1 MNSNKNNKDEEFD
14 DIFDVVDDAL
24 DTLEYTDEELN
35 RYFLS
40 GHLPSIVSEEEEE
53 EITDNDVVIVETMQ
67 QEKKE
72 EEEEEEE
79 QDVVL
84 SQKFS
89 QLSTH
94 TEDEQKSDA
103 TLKRRRSS
111 VASSS
116 PDVHIKKT
124 KTIIDDDDELGDDS
138 TVEPNQ
144 IPTYLLMTNR
154 EFIHM
159 AQTITKAISSIHI
172 NDIQQLA
179 ILMHQIATV
188 QIDRY
193 MMKVYLHSVQGTLK
207 EPNYT
212 PIEINRSVWPIQV
225 QSLMLTHHKST
236 TSMEIHTEEEQTTCE
251 QLLHQHLQDMKEKIQ
266 DYEQQLNVKKQTLND
281 FTSNAE
287 EMIQS
292 YVQMYGIKQLKRK
305 RDLKVALINY
315 HYDSELL
322 KRQYLHEQPNQ
333 YQIEIAK
340 TISDTKRELEKARR
354 ELLELKYRVFYNKP
368 SPSLDSIQVS
378 IPKVDDNN
386 DQRSIDKYKKIIHRN
401 KLDVMA
407 TKILEAETKFYQC
420 STIFDNELSTMWRNH
435 RELVKNKGMPTKLT
449 DIVDQRLKIMSDR
462 WRDIYIYR
470 IQCFSL
476 TSYYNDID
484 PMLERIGF
492 SSSLI
497 IDTSHQLIPEQLKLL
512 SRGPKHVPPCQLSI
526 SSLNQSTDD
535 IIKKQYASLK
545 HQLNNVFSKY
555 HVNIALSMEIQQKI
569 NDTFTN
575 LFSIPIPSNIQQR
588 GLHEKHL
595 VQSIRFA
602 FNKQNMILRRTADNK
617 NTFYLGNRK
626 EFEAKAKDYLMR
638 SHDYTVFLTKY
649 KCSELKEMIESMNEL
664 LMRLKTNKS
673 ITDNVYHRLLIDAS
687 KVKLPYLY
695 FLPDVS
701 KDNEISMMP
710 IITSESS
717 ATWKIGK
724 YLNDLLRPFVNKI
737 LQPTTFRD
745 EPDFIQKLHQYVHID
760 KRLRATT
767 LFCTLQIS
775 NYYALDL
782 HQRMIDTVGCFLQD
796 NLLSNKLEQLTI
808 QTIKN
813 LLHIYLYYNIFY
825 YKNQIYKMAKGS
837 PTTMA
842 LSETLSTIYLFV
854 WESRITKELR
864 SKNEL
869 FGRYKDQIFF
879 TWNNSNEKELCRFLQ
894 TLQDKDSPIQF
905 QQRIASTVRF
915 LNVHIDNLKG
925 ELSTRIYHQAMMQKY
940 SLPYVVGHS
949 KQAHS
954 DWFRSALIR
963 AVCCSSSVDNFHL
976 ERVTLE
982 LTCLT
987 NGYSLQFVET
997 QVEHFFGYFHAHEMR
1012 YSKDPTMY
1020 DTFRKNWFSYMTMQY
1035 ELTDKLHQF
1044 NDKGQLIQLN
1054 YRYEHGPRCEFN
1066 EQFHRLWS
1074 HYFHQHPTLSKE
1086 KTKALLTTKQ
1096 QHSLNTLLAE
1106 EKPTNLIQ

>member
-1 MNSNKNNKDEEFD
+1 
-14 DIFDVVDDAL
+14 
-24 DTLEYTDEELN
+24 
-35 RYFLS
+35 
-40 GHLPSIVSEEEEE
+40 
-53 EITDNDVVIVETMQ
+53 
-67 QEKKE
+67 
-72 EEEEEEE
+72 
-79 QDVVL
+79 
-84 SQKFS
+84 
-89 QLSTH
+89 
-94 TEDEQKSDA
+94 
-103 TLKRRRSS
+103 
-111 VASSS
+111 
-116 PDVHIKKT
+116 
-124 KTIIDDDDELGDDS
+124 
-138 TVEPNQ
+138 
-144 IPTYLLMTNR
+144 
-154 EFIHM
+154 
-159 AQTITKAISSIHI
+159 
-172 NDIQQLA
+172 
-179 ILMHQIATV
+179 
-188 QIDRY
+188 
-193 MMKVYLHSVQGTLK
+193 
-207 EPNYT
+207 
-212 PIEINRSVWPIQV
+212 
-225 QSLMLTHHKST
+225 
-236 TSMEIHTEEEQTTCE
+236 
-251 QLLHQHLQDMKEKIQ
+251 KI
-266 DYEQQLNVKKQTLND
+266 
-281 FTSNAE
+281 
-287 EMIQS
+287 
-292 YVQMYGIKQLKRK
+292 K
-305 RDLKVALINY
+305 RDLKVALLNY

-322 KRQYLHEQPNQ
+322 KRQYLHEQPNE
-333 YQIEIAK
+333 YQIQIAK
-340 TISDTKRELEKARR
+340 NISDTKRELEKARR
-354 ELLELKYRVFYNKP
+354 ELLELKYRVFYNRP
-368 SPSLDSIQVS
+368 LPSLDSIQVS
-378 IPKVDDNN
+378 IPKLDDNN
-386 DQRSIDKYKKIIHRN
+386 DQQSIDKYEKIIHRN
-401 KLDVMA
+401 KLDAMA
-407 TKILEAETKFYQC
+407 IKILEAETKFYQC
-420 STIFDNELSTMWRNH
+420 SKIFDDELSTMWRNH
-435 RELVKNKGMPTKLT
+435 RELVKNKGMPTQLT
-449 DIVDQRLKIMSDR
+449 DIINQRLTIMSDR

-476 TSYYNDID
+476 ASYYNDID

-492 SSSLI
+492 SSSLL
-497 IDTSHQLIPEQLKLL
+497 IDTSHRLIPEQLKLL
-512 SRGPKHVPPCQLSI
+512 NRGPTYVPPCQLSI
-526 SSLNQSTDD
+526 SSLNQSIDD

-555 HVNIALSMEIQQKI
+555 HVNIALSMDIQQKI
-569 NDTFTN
+569 SDTFTN
-575 LFSIPIPSNIQQR
+575 LFSMPVPSKIQQR

-602 FNKQNMILRRTADNK
+602 FNKQNLILRRTADNK

-626 EFEAKAKDYLMR
+626 EFEAKANDYLMK
-638 SHDYTVFLTKY
+638 SHDYIVFSSKY
-649 KCSELKEMIESMNEL
+649 KCNELKEMIESMNEL

-673 ITDNVYHRLLIDAS
+673 ISDNVYHRLLIDAS

-701 KDNEISMMP
+701 IENEISMVP
-710 IITSESS
+710 IITSAYS

-745 EPDFIQKLHQYVHID
+745 EPDFMQKLLQYVHID
-760 KRLRATT
+760 KRLRSTT

-782 HQRMIDTVGCFLQD
+782 HQHMIDTLGCFLRD
-796 NLLSNKLEQLTI
+796 NLSSNKLEQLTI

-925 ELSTRIYHQAMMQKY
+925 ELSTRIYHQSMMGKY

-954 DWFRSALIR
+954 DRFQSALIR
-963 AVCCSSSVDNFHL
+963 AVCCSSSLDDFHL
-976 ERVTLE
+976 ELVTLE

-1020 DTFRKNWFSYMTMQY
+1020 DRFRKNWFSYMTMQY
-1035 ELTDKLHQF
+1035 QLTDKLHQF

-1054 YRYEHGPRCEFN
+1054 YHYEQGPRCEFN

-1086 KTKALLTTKQ
+1086 KTKVLLTSKQ
-1096 QHSLNTLLAE
+1096 QYSLNTLLAE
-1106 EKPTNLIQ
+1106 EKPANLIQ